1 LGDAIPHPL
10 LQRLAVP
17 MNWKQGKWILLTGA
31 AAAGILLSG
40 HNNHPYIDHFD
51 TSRSG
56 SLKTTQH
63 LVLNKQQ

>member
-1 LGDAIPHPL
+1 
-10 LQRLAVP
+10 

-56 SLKTTQH
+56 SLKTTQD
-63 LVLNKQQ
+63 LALKTQQ